1 MLKKFSNIRSL
12 SDNIKL
18 GILTAFTAG
27 MVNVASLVL
36 FFSFTSNITGHYA
49 ILADEIAN
57 GRWFQVFVVLGWISL
72 YFIGSFISNFMI
84 IHIHEKHTY
93 LAHALPLILEVV
105 CLLCVGFYGQ
115 YFYQETLMETE
126 FMVATLL
133 LAMGLQNGLTAS
145 ISNFA
150 LKTTHLTGL
159 TTDLAINISMLT
171 SKKMRSNKAI
181 KEKILLLTS
190 IAFAYVTGGIVA
202 GSLTHFFQF
211 SVFFYIATFLMVVI
225 LYDFS
230 KIHLTFKFQSKGKI
244 KIPS

>member
-57 GRWFQVFVVLGWISL
+57 GRWFQVFVVLSWIAL
-72 YFIGSFISNFMI
+72 YFIGSFISNFII
-84 IHIHEKHTY
+84 IHFVKKQTY
-93 LAHALPLILEVV
+93 LAHALPLILEVI
-105 CLLCVGFYGQ
+105 CLLSVGFYGN
-115 YFYQETLMETE
+115 YFYKETLMETE

-133 LAMGLQNGLTAS
+133 FAMGLQNGLTAS

-159 TTDLAINISMLT
+159 TTDLAISISMLT
-171 SKKMRSNKAI
+171 SNNTPSKRAI

-190 IAFAYVTGGIVA
+190 IAFAYLLGGVVA
-202 GSLTHFFQF
+202 GSLTHYFQF
-211 SVFFYIATFLMVVI
+211 SVFFYIATFLLAVI

-230 KIHLTFKFQSKGKI
+230 KIHLTVKFQRKRKVN
-244 KIPS
+244 IPS